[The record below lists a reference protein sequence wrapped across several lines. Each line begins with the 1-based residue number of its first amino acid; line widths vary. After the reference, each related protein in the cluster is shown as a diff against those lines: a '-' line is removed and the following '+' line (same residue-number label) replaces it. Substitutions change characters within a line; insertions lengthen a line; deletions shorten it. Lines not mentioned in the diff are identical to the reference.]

1 MIIYLRSFKL
11 ESADDI
17 IKGVRK
23 LVNIDDLHKVVTIA
37 KSRIEGLVNLQF
49 CVDDEV
55 QMLPE
60 HHSRKPY
67 AAVGKIVKI
76 NPKKFKVAFEGYG
89 TWNIPKTMVMASK
102 KEAVSS

>member
-1 MIIYLRSFKL
+1 MLIYLRSSKL
-11 ESADDI
+11 DSADDI

-49 CVDDEV
+49 CVNDEV

-60 HHSRKPY
+60 HQSRKPY
-67 AAVGKIVKI
+67 GTVGKIIKI
-76 NPKKFKVAFEGYG
+76 NPKKFKVSFEGFG
-89 TWNIPKTMVMASK
+89 TWNIPKTMVMAAK